1 MRRRHDPVTAQSRPR
16 AAGTKAQ
23 AAAQVASPTA
33 RDRHGRMSYMT
44 CNEFQLVVEI
54 AARSDSPAASEEF
67 SEHIRECKDCRHF
80 LETQQEVGHHLRL
93 VRDSA
98 PDVPVSL
105 DSRILGNY
113 HYQLAAATVRQSQ
126 PRPRMIPWI
135 LSWKSGVALAAL
147 VILTWVLATRK
158 SVQSTVPRE
167 SPAAAVSPPAVP
179 LTASNTETKS
189 APVIAKPRAKRL
201 RTMQQKPSAT
211 PAVAA
216 ENALPAGFRGL
227 MFCDALSCPQT
238 MEMIRVELPPGFASF
253 APASSVTNGAVLA
266 DVLVGP

>member
-1 MRRRHDPVTAQSRPR
+1 
-16 AAGTKAQ
+16 
-23 AAAQVASPTA
+23 
-33 RDRHGRMSYMT
+33 MT
-44 CNEFQLVVEI
+44 CNEFQLVAEI

-67 SEHIRECKDCRHF
+67 SKHIRECKDCRRF

-113 HYQLAAATVRQSQ
+113 HDQLAAATVRQSQ

-135 LSWKSGVALAAL
+135 LLWKSGVAVAAL
-147 VILTWVLATRK
+147 VILAWVLATRK
-158 SVQSTVPRE
+158 SVQSTVPRV
-167 SPAAAVSPPAVP
+167 SQAAAVSQPAIP

-189 APVIAKPRAKRL
+189 APVIPKPRAKRL
-201 RTMQQKPSAT
+201 RTRVQQKPSAT

-238 MEMIRVELPPGFASF
+238 MEMIRVELPPGFTSF

-266 DVLVGP
+266 DVLVGPDGIARGIRIVQ